1 MTEATIRIRIGAREY
16 DKPYDPACP
25 VCTSPVLLQVD
36 TLLSYGWTYKRV
48 QEYIR
53 SMRPAGVRQI
63 ALGALRGHVAH
74 LAAPH
79 LQARQQLEEAAVAR
93 GVSVIEG
100 GPVVTPGDLATL
112 ALQRAYETLQDGG
125 SETSIRDAI
134 TALKLQREIER
145 DEAGRELQ
153 GTVEAWQQ
161 ALQEVLWIVR
171 RYLGTRWP
179 EFVAD
184 VRSNERLLALMP
196 PPREE
201 ADDGSTAPADR
212 VV

>member
-1 MTEATIRIRIGAREY
+1 MTEGTIRIRIGPREY

-63 ALGALRGHVAH
+63 ALGALRGHTAH

-100 GPVVTPGDLATL
+100 GPPVTPGDLATL

-161 ALQEVLWIVR
+161 ALQEVLWIAR
-171 RYLGTRWP
+171 RHLGTRWA
-179 EFVAD
+179 EFAAD
-184 VRSNERLLALMP
+184 VRSNDTLLALMP

-201 ADDGSTAPADR
+201 AAGDSAQAAD
-212 VV
+212 

>member
-1 MTEATIRIRIGAREY
+1 MTEGTIRIRIGPREY

-79 LQARQQLEEAAVAR
+79 LQARQQLEETAVAH
-93 GVSVIEG
+93 GVSVTEG
-100 GPVVTPGDLATL
+100 SPPVTPAALAALT
-112 ALQRAYETLQDGG
+112 LQRAYETLADGS
-125 SETSIRDAI
+125 SETSVRDAVTI
-134 TALKLQREIER
+134 LKLQREIER
-145 DEAGRELQ
+145 DEAGQELR
-153 GTVEAWQQ
+153 GNIEAWQQ
-161 ALQEVLWIVR
+161 VTRELLWLAR
-171 RYLGTRWP
+171 KHLGTRWP
-179 EFVAD
+179 EFIAD
-184 VRSNERLLALMP
+184 VRSSETLRAIMP
-196 PPREE
+196 PAREE
-201 ADDGSTAPADR
+201 PAGDGDTASAN
-212 VV
+212 